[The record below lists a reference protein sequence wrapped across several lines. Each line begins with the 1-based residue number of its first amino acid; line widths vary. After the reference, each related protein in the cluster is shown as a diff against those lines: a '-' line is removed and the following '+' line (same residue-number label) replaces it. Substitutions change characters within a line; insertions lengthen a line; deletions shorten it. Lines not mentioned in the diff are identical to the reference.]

1 MSDVCE
7 VRFEAPSAEVSV
19 LDGYC
24 SATGKNRTDVM
35 RSILRDWSS
44 AKLREATLI
53 CRVAGINLTSAE
65 ACRSS
70 GG

>member
-1 MSDVCE
+1 MCE
-7 VRFEAPSAEVSV
+7 VRFEAPSGEVSV

-24 SATGKNRTDVM
+24 SATGKIRTDVM
-35 RSILRDWSS
+35 RLILKEWSS

-53 CRVAGINLTSAE
+53 CRVAGINPTSAD

>member
-1 MSDVCE
+1 
-7 VRFEAPSAEVSV
+7 
-19 LDGYC
+19 
-24 SATGKNRTDVM
+24 M
-35 RSILRDWSS
+35 RLILKEWSS

-53 CRVAGINLTSAE
+53 CRVAGINPTSAD